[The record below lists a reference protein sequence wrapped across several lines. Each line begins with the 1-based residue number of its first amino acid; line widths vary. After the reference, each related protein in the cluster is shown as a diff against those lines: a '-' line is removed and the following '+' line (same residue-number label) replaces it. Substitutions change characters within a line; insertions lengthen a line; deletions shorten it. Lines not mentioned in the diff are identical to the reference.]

1 MMELEQSLKNIEAS
15 LDEARSAGE
24 RFLLVSPHPSAER
37 FRNQVSSLRV
47 RAEQSTEGIHPTLV
61 PESVVQ
67 RPIFI
72 GGSHKSGT
80 TLLRNLL
87 DGHPELYT
95 LPTDGHGIRFMDLVR
110 KCPPEHRQ
118 SSLLETMMHSLV
130 MPIAGEE
137 PTWIVGREH
146 YAYPRIAAMLG
157 KAASLRGV
165 ESSESLLSAM
175 AWAYCSVEAEIVPS
189 GSVKKGWVEKS
200 TGNAEE
206 ALRLASLFPQAK
218 FLHIVRHPGAII
230 AAQSR
235 KQHKKFRSFSLINE
249 MEAIHSSMRFGISND
264 RILSASHHIV
274 SYEDLVANT
283 SAEMKRIAEFLGIG
297 FDKVLL
303 SPSVYGRSAGSN
315 TSRMDSDGAASGTV
329 NPRMSGRWK
338 SELSNSQKDLI
349 EGLFGKLLR
358 QYGYETSDGRA
369 AGFLL
374 AAFSPNRKIAK
385 GCSSGDFVSRM
396 ASCKAKEIY
405 HRHFRRGAR
414 AWQSKA

>member
-1 MMELEQSLKNIEAS
+1 MMELEQSLKNIDAS

-37 FRNQVSSLRV
+37 FRNQVSSLRA
-47 RAEQSTEGIHPTLV
+47 RAEQSTAGLHPTLV

-95 LPTDGHGIRFMDLVR
+95 LPTDGHGIRFMDLVM
-110 KCPPEHRQ
+110 KCPREHRR
-118 SSLLETMMHSLV
+118 SSLLETMIHSLV

-137 PTWIVGREH
+137 PTWIAGREH
-146 YAYPRIAAMLG
+146 AAYPRIAAMLELATT
-157 KAASLRGV
+157 KRGLD
-165 ESSESLLSAM
+165 SSESLLSAM
-175 AWAYCSVEAEIVPS
+175 AWAYCSIEEEMAPS
-189 GSVKKGWVEKS
+189 GQVKKGWVEKS

-206 ALRLASLFPQAK
+206 ALRLASVFPEAK

-249 MEAIHSSMRFGISND
+249 MEAIHSSMRFGLSND

-274 SYEDLVANT
+274 RYEDLVANT

-303 SPSVYGRSAGSN
+303 TPSVYGRSAGSN
-315 TSRMDSDGAASGTV
+315 TSRMDSDGMASGTV
-329 NPRMSGRWK
+329 SPKMSGRWK
-338 SELSNSQKDLI
+338 SELSDKQKDLI
-349 EGLFGKLLR
+349 EGLFGKLLP
-358 QYGYETSDGRA
+358 QYGYETSGGLG
-369 AGFLL
+369 AGLLL
-374 AAFSPNRKIAK
+374 AAFSPNRIVAK
-385 GCSSGDFVSRM
+385 GCSSGKFVSRM
-396 ASCKAKEIY
+396 ASCVAKEIY
-405 HRHFRRGAR
+405 HRHFRRGVNTR
-414 AWQSKA
+414 